1 MLYYVNIIFRPS
13 GGYRRNPFMTP
24 QHIDRRR
31 LKAEMKETVRT
42 AQVSAKAMT
51 ALYLGLTLLLSLINY
66 VGGSREGMVSLF
78 LTILVQLL
86 GTVLSAGFI
95 LYCMAILR
103 GERAEFLYLFDGF
116 SLAGKIIC
124 LEIIKLAYIMLWSMF
139 FIVPGIIAAYRY
151 RFAAFNLYEN
161 PDLGVF
167 RAMEL
172 SKRQTMGYKQQLFML
187 DLSYFGW
194 ACLAILPV
202 MAESYLYSFE
212 AAAVMMGMEPFLPVL
227 TDGQYLIWL
236 LASGLW
242 QLGVSLFYLPVYHCA
257 ELGYYETAKATS
269 GLDPVREFS
278 DRTPDGL

>member
-1 MLYYVNIIFRPS
+1 
-13 GGYRRNPFMTP
+13 MTP
-24 QHIDRRR
+24 QHIDRRQ

-51 ALYLGLTLLLSLINY
+51 ALYLGLTLMLSLLNY
-66 VGGSREGMVSLF
+66 VGGSREGIVSLF
-78 LTILVQLL
+78 LSILVQLL
-86 GTVLSAGFI
+86 STVLSAGFI

-124 LEIIKLAYIMLWSMF
+124 LEIVKLAYIILWGML
-139 FIVPGIIAAYRY
+139 FIIPGIIAAYRY
-151 RFAAFNLYEN
+151 RFAAYNLYEN

-167 RAMEL
+167 QALHL
-172 SKRQTMGYKQQLFML
+172 SKRQTMGYKQQLFLL
-187 DLSYFGW
+187 DLSYLGW
-194 ACLAILPV
+194 TCLAIFPV

-212 AAAVMMGMEPFLPVL
+212 AAAVTMGMEPFLPVL

-236 LASGLW
+236 LVSGLW
-242 QLGVSLFYLPVYHCA
+242 QLTVSLFYLPVYHCA

-269 GLDPVREFS
+269 GLDPTRNLTAP
-278 DRTPDGL
+278 TPDGL